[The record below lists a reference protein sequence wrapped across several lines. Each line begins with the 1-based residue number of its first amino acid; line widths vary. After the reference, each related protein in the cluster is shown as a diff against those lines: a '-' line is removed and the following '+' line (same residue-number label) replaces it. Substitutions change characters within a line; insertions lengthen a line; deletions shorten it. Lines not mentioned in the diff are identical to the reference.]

1 MRVLAILGDGAER
14 DAGRRLRLERAAG
27 ATVLGARLPTL
38 GDAALPPDAREF
50 VTQHGALWP
59 NPAYWLEWGSDLALG
74 PTLPRAGADLL
85 VIACPDPSA
94 RPNADECHVAC
105 PPPTD
110 PFGRP
115 AATQPRPG
123 RPLRIGLLGGMHLP
137 HANPAPLATLGDAAE
152 RLGLPVLAE
161 FLARDVLPNDLAGL
175 ILPGGGNLNAIS
187 AQIAAAA
194 TALDRNLPVLGLCL
208 GMQSMTTTLARLAGW
223 PDAMLEERAGPG
235 RQRSFTRLRDELGRG
250 WHRVGEVVV
259 TPAPNSLLGQIWPD
273 GARVR
278 VNHRFAL
285 EPDVPVLPGTIIHRD
300 SAGIADAIEV
310 PGHRFFVGLQ
320 GHPELGRAAALDRLW
335 DAFLIAADSH
345 AN

>member
-259 TPAPNSLLGQIWPD
+259 TPARTHCSAKSGRMARAFGSITASPSSPTSPCCRAPSSTVIPPASPTPSRCPAIASSL
-273 GARVR
+273 ACR
-278 VNHRFAL
+278 
-285 EPDVPVLPGTIIHRD
+285 
-300 SAGIADAIEV
+300 AI
-310 PGHRFFVGLQ
+310 RNL
-320 GHPELGRAAALDRLW
+320 AALRLW
-335 DAFLIAADSH
+335 TGSGTH
-345 AN
+345 S